1 MYYIYTKHLDPHHW
15 EWYWTQWTHWNIWYS
30 RSNESPFQEEYDRG
44 CGGVVSLPNTLA
56 LEWGAGNLSSGGG
69 SFFTCTHF
77 ASLDLGQGQMP
88 DDLMTSQTQ
97 GRRPEKMMLF
107 FWILSKSGGGRAL
120 PNFFDTF
127 SQVHFW
133 SITGVYFL
141 QNANDLNFELF
152 FGCVHDPQSKYSA
165 FI

>member
-69 SFFTCTHF
+69 SFFTCTHL

-88 DDLMTSQTQ
+88 DGLMTSQIQTLVRFPKPHCQ
-97 GRRPEKMMLF
+97 WPLWLTHYTLNSVYQASSTDCKLDICMKMIMLT
-107 FWILSKSGGGRAL
+107 KS
-120 PNFFDTF
+120 
-127 SQVHFW
+127 SQMKHH
-133 SITGVYFL
+133 G
-141 QNANDLNFELF
+141 
-152 FGCVHDPQSKYSA
+152 
-165 FI
+165 